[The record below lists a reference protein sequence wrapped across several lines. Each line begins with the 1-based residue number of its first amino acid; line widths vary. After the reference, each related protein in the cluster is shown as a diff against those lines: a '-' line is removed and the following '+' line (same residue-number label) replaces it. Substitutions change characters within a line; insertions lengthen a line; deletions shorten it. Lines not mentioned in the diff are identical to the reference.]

1 MNTLV
6 SRVEPQDNKPTRP
19 CSVALADLAHSK
31 AVVQSTAFEHTLSRR
46 VYLSARRGKLQTN
59 NYMNRIVKVVVL
71 AFVALGVT
79 ARADDRRDVSPT
91 REKNQNYILRRQEA
105 YQVQGVPTSRLI
117 IGKREIDIYPNGMM
131 FEGDH
136 LVGVKGGGR

>member
-19 CSVALADLAHSK
+19 CSVALADSAHSK
-31 AVVQSTAFEHTLSRR
+31 AVVQSTASEHTLPRR
-46 VYLSARRGKLQTN
+46 VYLSARRGKQN
-59 NYMNRIVKVVVL
+59 NYMNRIVRIVVL
-71 AFVALGVT
+71 ALVALSVT
-79 ARADDRRDVSPT
+79 TRADDRRHCSPT
-91 REKNQNYILRRQEA
+91 REKNKNYILRRQQA
-105 YQVQGVPTSRLI
+105 YQVQGVPASRLI

-136 LVGVKGGGR
+136 LIGVRTR